1 MTGQPPLM
9 ANPHTKKAKN
19 FAEADRIRDELKRQ
33 GIEVTD
39 VKGGAAWKR
48 LESSSTVTPKTSAIR

>member
-1 MTGQPPLM
+1 ML
-9 ANPHTKKAKN
+9 ARYEAKKAKN

-48 LESSSTVTPKTSAIR
+48 L